1 MPLNKMPSALRN
13 FSLILIAAGLLLPA
27 GCATSRAR
35 WPVKLES
42 RPTVAI
48 EAFGDQSG
56 FSGKWKP
63 GEEMARLAADALRKS
78 GRADVPVPETKGGV
92 EKILD
97 QGKNLLLKDGP
108 AVSRAQYVVSGDL
121 TEFSVAG
128 DSSGWFAA
136 SRARPGRARVELE
149 LTVSDS
155 KTGSILSSFKAKGS
169 ASSSRRHA
177 GINYKNMTFDGKAFA
192 DSPLGKAAD
201 QALRRGIKG
210 ILRGIPA
217 EYWQP
222 RIAEAGA
229 DTVIINGGANA
240 RVRKNDEFMIREES
254 REITDPVS
262 GRAIETLPGSRTGR
276 IRVTQ
281 VNETSAHA
289 RILEGTARRG
299 QVLEPVQERKQ

>member
-1 MPLNKMPSALRN
+1 MPSNKALRI
-13 FSLILIAAGLLLPA
+13 FLFPTLAAGLLFPA
-27 GCATSRAR
+27 GCATSRTR
-35 WPVKLES
+35 WPVKMDS
-42 RPTVAI
+42 RPTVSI
-48 EAFGDQSG
+48 EAFEDQSG
-56 FSGKWKP
+56 FSGKWKT

-108 AVSRAQYVVSGDL
+108 EISSAQYVVSGNL

-128 DSSGWFAA
+128 DSSGWFAV

-149 LTVSDS
+149 LTVSES
-155 KTGSILSSFKAKGS
+155 KTGFILSSFKAKGS

-177 GINYKNMTFDGKAFA
+177 GINYKNMTFGGKSFA

-210 ILRGIPA
+210 ILRVIPA

-262 GRAIETLPGSRTGR
+262 GRVIETLPGRRTGR

-281 VNETSAHA
+281 VNKASAHA
-289 RILEGTARRG
+289 LILEGTAHRG
-299 QVLEPVQERKQ
+299 QVLEPVQEKQ